1 MKIAI
6 TFHLTV
12 EDRQAIADYYG
23 LLKPAGHEDCKQF
36 IKSMVFADIEEISSG
51 FTPEEE
57 EPVNKESPYK

>member
-36 IKSMVFADIEEISSG
+36 IKSMVFADIEEISAG
-51 FTPEEE
+51 FEPENEQE
-57 EPVNKESPYK
+57 